1 MKRCNE
7 LHRFSRKAVENM
19 KISKRILVFMT
30 SLILVVA
37 FCLPVE
43 AKGIDVTQK
52 YKTKVTRILRGFDDY
67 LGYACGDNQYF
78 KFDDYAKT
86 TMVYLRYYG
95 KIASRS
101 TVYAKKKMIP
111 YMRLYF
117 NTSKIKLRNFSGYG
131 PFRNPSD
138 IIQNNKGTLVY
149 TSGELGE
156 VHPRG
161 SVKRIEKAGQNYYVT
176 YIMRWYHIGGAT
188 EKGYYVKGY
197 LSDSSYMG
205 TYRITLRRSNNR
217 NGFYI
222 KNIRQT
228 DSAYV
233 YI

>member
-86 TMVYLRYYG
+86 TMVYLRYYY
-95 KIASRS
+95 KIERKTTAC
-101 TVYAKKKMIP
+101 AKKRMLP
-111 YMRLYF
+111 YMKLYF
-117 NTSKIKLRNFSGYG
+117 NTSRVKLRNFYGYG
-131 PFRNPSD
+131 GIRNPSD
-138 IIQNNKGTLVY
+138 FIQNSKGKLVFAGGDF
-149 TSGELGE
+149 GET
-156 VHPRG
+156 HPRG
-161 SVKRIEKAGQNYYVT
+161 NVKSIEKIGLDYYVT
-176 YIMRWYHIGGAT
+176 YIMRWYYR
-188 EKGYYVKGY
+188 GYYVNGY
-197 LSDSSYMG
+197 LSDSSYIG
-205 TYRITLRRSNNR
+205 TYRVTLRRSNNR

>member
-1 MKRCNE
+1 M
-7 LHRFSRKAVENM
+7 A
-19 KISKRILVFMT
+19 

-43 AKGIDVTQK
+43 AKGIDVTRK

-67 LGYACGDNQYF
+67 LGYGCGENQYF

-95 KIASRS
+95 KIASSS
-101 TVYAKKKMIP
+101 TVYAKKKMLP
-111 YMRLYF
+111 YMKLYF
-117 NTSKIKLRNFSGYG
+117 NTNKVKLRNFSGYG
-131 PFRNPSD
+131 LFRNPSN
-138 IIQNNKGTLVY
+138 IIQNNKGRLVY
-149 TSGELGE
+149 TGGELGE

-161 SVKRIEKAGQNYYVT
+161 NIKRIEKIGLDYYVT
-176 YIMRWYHIGGAT
+176 YVLRWYHIGGIK

-197 LSDSSYMG
+197 LSDSSYVG
-205 TYRITLRRSNNR
+205 TYKIVLRRFKNK
-217 NGFYI
+217 NGFVI